1 MEQQGERQVL
11 APFRFPAIGATA
23 LPRRL
28 VIGNNTDGRLFC
40 VDAIVGHRRTV
51 PQCHLPKPTVR
62 GVCLLD
68 MNNLKIHNLTAKIKK
83 IREIRE
89 IRAKN

>member
-1 MEQQGERQVL
+1 MEQYGELQILPPLRLPGV
-11 APFRFPAIGATA
+11 RATA
-23 LPRRL
+23 LPCRL
-28 VIGNNTDGRLFC
+28 VIGNDNAD
-40 VDAIVGHRRTV
+40 IRT
-51 PQCHLPKPTVR
+51 PLILQPTIR
-62 GVCLLD
+62 GVCLVN

>member
-11 APFRFPAIGATA
+11 APFRFPAVGAAA

-28 VIGNNTDGRLFC
+28 VIGNDTEGRFFC
-40 VDAIVGHRRTV
+40 VNNVTGHRRTV
-51 PQCHLPKPTVR
+51 SLCQLPKPTVR
-62 GVCLLD
+62 GVCLVN